1 MLSKINL
8 MKTSPYKKLARS
20 FGVLWI
26 TILTVLSMSRA
37 LAVPVDVELSLVIDV
52 SGSVDATEYALMMD
66 GYAAA
71 FNDPTIQAN
80 ILAGAEGAIAV
91 NVVFFASDFFPTS
104 LETWRLLD
112 SVADISDFAND
123 LDTFPRP
130 GSGGTNIASGIN
142 RSTFLFDSNGFE
154 SSTLIMDV
162 SGDGT
167 SSVSPTDAAR
177 DAAATAGITV
187 NGLPIE
193 NGVSTTITDYYT
205 AHVITP
211 GAFIETATIFATFED
226 AVKRKLTRET
236 DTGGDA
242 PCDYEL
248 LEITCPDKAG
258 DPFVVNLNITNNDA
272 NTAIYGWLTP
282 CPGPDLP
289 PGAITLQ
296 PEPTSVFILPIAIPA
311 GETAPLSFDLP
322 SASLTGGETVC
333 VRLTL
338 LDQTGGQ
345 CCTMKI
351 CVDIPVCPCAE
362 LVSSQI
368 NCQALTD
375 GTIKYTIT
383 LNVRNRTDMTD
394 APHDFA
400 HANFLPPVGFAPAS
414 VDIDPDIA
422 PGAIGTITT
431 CYFGAPG
438 ELCFGLALHNAALDK
453 CCSLEDICLTL
464 PDCGHPCAPDTCTIT
479 HRAPCVPS
487 VGFAEI
493 VYTVC
498 NNCDVPRTYNWSAD
512 GIAAPGCDDILTPAD
527 FSQSSGTIGPVA
539 PGDCASV
546 TIRISCGNM
555 QAGQC
560 AGYQVCASYRTDVA
574 PVCCNGV
581 AYVPAAGALVMRQSP
596 PADLPVIDQNPT
608 PVEFRIHNTSSAP
621 VTAALTFTD
630 QYNVLGFSLGN
641 SGTNEFFTQVAL
653 QPNQETTVTV
663 NVFQLEQG
671 NNIPDFSDIQVWA
684 YLAGATRDDQPSL
697 LIPAQLAVSQQFAAF
712 QISDFNV
719 SAIPSPRVI
728 VRFPTVA
735 GQTYQIQ
742 ESPDLKKWEDAAC
755 TVVDVDVD
763 AAGRFQGTG
772 AEVTCIVPCNSI
784 APENFYRAVVID

>member
-1 MLSKINL
+1 
-8 MKTSPYKKLARS
+8 MKKSPFNKLARS
-20 FGVLWI
+20 LGVLWI
-26 TILTVLSMSRA
+26 TILTVLSTSRT

-52 SGSVDATEYALMMD
+52 SGSVSPAEYTLMMD

-80 ILAGAEGAIAV
+80 ILAGTEGAIAV
-91 NVVFFASDFFPTS
+91 NVVFFSGAFIPTT
-104 LETWRLLD
+104 LENWRLLD
-112 SVADISDFAND
+112 SAADISAFAND
-123 LDTFPRP
+123 LDTFPNP
-130 GSGGTNIASGIN
+130 GGGGTNISTGIN
-142 RSTFLFDSNGFE
+142 RSTFLFDSNGYE

-167 SSVSPTDAAR
+167 SSIASTETAR
-177 DAAATAGITV
+177 NNAETAGITI

-193 NGVSTTITDYYT
+193 NGISTTITDYYT

-211 GAFIETATIFATFED
+211 GAFIETATSFATFDD

-236 DTGGDA
+236 DTGGGA

-248 LEITCPDKAG
+248 LDIACPDNAG

-296 PEPTSVFILPIAIPA
+296 PEPASVFILPTAIPA

-322 SASLTGGETVC
+322 SAGLMGGEKVC
-333 VRLTL
+333 FRLTL

-362 LVSSQI
+362 LVSTQI
-368 NCQALTD
+368 SCQPLSD
-375 GTIKYTIT
+375 GTIKYTISLT
-383 LNVRNRTDMTD
+383 IRNRTDMT
-394 APHDFA
+394 AMPHDFA
-400 HANFLPPVGFAPAS
+400 YANFLPPSGFAPAS
-414 VDIDPDIA
+414 VDIIPDIA
-422 PGAIGTITT
+422 PGATGTITT

-438 ELCFGLALHNAALDK
+438 ELCFSLALHDAALDK
-453 CCSLEDICLTL
+453 CCPLDNICLTL
-464 PDCGHPCAPDTCTIT
+464 PDCGHPCQPDTCTIT

-493 VYTVC
+493 VYTIC
-498 NNCDVPRTYNWSAD
+498 NNCDVPRTYSWSAD
-512 GIAAPGCDDILTPAD
+512 GIAAPGCDDILTPSD
-527 FSQSSGTIGPVA
+527 FSPSSGTLGPVA

-546 TIRISCGNM
+546 TIRVSCANM
-555 QAGQC
+555 QFGQC
-560 AGYQVCASYRTDVA
+560 AGYQVCASYNANVA

-596 PADLPVIDQNPT
+596 PAALPVIDQNPT
-608 PVEFRIHNTSSAP
+608 PVEFRIHNTSSAA
-621 VTAALTFTD
+621 VNAALTFTD
-630 QYNVLGFSLGN
+630 KFSVLGFSLGN
-641 SGTNEFFTQVAL
+641 SGDNEFFTQVAL
-653 QPNQETTVTV
+653 QPNEEKTVTV

-671 NNIPDFSDIQVWA
+671 NNIPDFSDIQIWA
-684 YLAGATRDDQPSL
+684 YLAGGTREDQPSL
-697 LIPAQLAVSQQFAAF
+697 LIPAQLAVSLLAPPPAPFE
-712 QISDFNV
+712 ISDFNV

-728 VRFPTVA
+728 VRFPTIA

-742 ESPDLKKWEDAAC
+742 ESPDLKKWENAAC
-755 TVVDVDVD
+755 TVVDVEVD

-772 AEVTCIVPCNSI
+772 AEVTCIVPCNSV
-784 APENFYRAVVID
+784 APENFYRAVMID